1 MCVQDT
7 KKVLAELRDANF
19 AAEEQQESLTALE
32 ASIEAATQ
40 QLSTAQQSN
49 AELEKEV
56 LLQSQQQQHLLD
68 ELSQLRSAT
77 LSYARGMHPHT
88 CLLDTCKLCISTF
101 KHKAHS
107 MTIGAALSCTWL
119 TCQAAFTSQVARQY
133 CHEPAVS

>member
-1 MCVQDT
+1 VWPVCVQDT

-68 ELSQLRSAT
+68 ELSQ
-77 LSYARGMHPHT
+77 
-88 CLLDTCKLCISTF
+88 
-101 KHKAHS
+101 
-107 MTIGAALSCTWL
+107 
-119 TCQAAFTSQVARQY
+119 SQVCHAVLRQGHAPTY
-133 CHEPAVS
+133 MLAGHMQAMHFHIQAQSTQHDNWCSTILHMAYMSSSVYITGSTPILP